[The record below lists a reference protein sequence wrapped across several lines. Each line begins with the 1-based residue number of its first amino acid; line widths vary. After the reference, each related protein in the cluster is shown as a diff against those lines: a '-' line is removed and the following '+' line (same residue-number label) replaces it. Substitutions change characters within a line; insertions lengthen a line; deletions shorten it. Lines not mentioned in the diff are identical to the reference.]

1 MSEPFLRSNRI
12 AALFLYSFVLTVLF
26 CLIGGVPAQAHDT
39 PFSYADLR
47 LSDAGIEMKLEAPAA
62 DFAHYL
68 PKIEPKTLLTAAGAT
83 ANQAAMFAQIQ
94 KGFRLKADGQELT
107 GSVQSVVPEVEN
119 RLDYVRFQLRYEWKE
134 KPETLGIGAHFFPYD
149 PRHKTYVNIYEGER
163 LAKQL
168 IFEGQTQT
176 AEFVIGS
183 GQSTLQVIRQFT
195 AEGIHH
201 IFIGPDHILF
211 IIALLLLGG
220 SLGQLLKIVT
230 AFTVAHSI
238 TLGLATFDLL
248 SPPSRLIESTIALSI
263 VCVGVHD
270 LLHRNDTPDTKRRDY
285 RMAFAF
291 CFGLIHGFG
300 FASVLK
306 ELELPRQA
314 LGWSLF
320 SFNVGVELGQMCI
333 VLLVSPLLALL
344 QQKNEKFARN
354 VVTVAALVVI
364 AAGGFWFVQRLFST

>member
-1 MSEPFLRSNRI
+1 MTGQPSQSHRNLILFLRG
-12 AALFLYSFVLTVLF
+12 FVLSVG
-26 CLIGGVPAQAHDT
+26 LILINVVPARAHDT
-39 PFSYADLR
+39 PFSYTDLH
-47 LSDAGIEMKLEAPAA
+47 LSDTGIEMKLEAPAA

-68 PKIEPKTLLTAAGAT
+68 PKVEPGMLLKQTGAD
-83 ANQAAMFAQIQ
+83 ASKDAMFALINE
-94 KGFRLKADGQELT
+94 GLHLKADGQELT
-107 GSVQSVVPEVEN
+107 GRVQSVAPETTA
-119 RLDYVRFQLRYEWKE
+119 RTDYLHFEIAFPWKE
-134 KPETLGIGAHFFPYD
+134 RPKSLGIASRLFPYD
-149 PRHKTYVNIYEGER
+149 SRHKTYVNIYEGKT
-163 LAKQL
+163 LAKQI
-168 IFEGQTQT
+168 IFEGQNET
-176 AEFVIGS
+176 AEFVLGS
-183 GQSTLQVIRQFT
+183 GQSTLQVIREFV

-230 AFTVAHSI
+230 SFTVAHSI
-238 TLGLATFDLL
+238 TLAMATFNVL
-248 SPPSRLIESTIALSI
+248 SPSARLIEPTIALSI
-263 VCVGVHD
+263 VCVGIHD
-270 LLHRNDTPDTKRRDY
+270 LLHRKDTEENKKRDY

-333 VLLVSPLLALL
+333 VLAVSPLLALL
-344 QQKNEKFARN
+344 KKRSERMAQN
-354 VVTVAALVVI
+354 VVLYASLFVI
-364 AAGGFWFVQRLFST
+364 AAGGFWFVQRIFSA

>member
-1 MSEPFLRSNRI
+1 MTAQLPLSNRI
-12 AALFLYSFVLTVLF
+12 SGSFFVSFVSMVLLGF
-26 CLIGGVPAQAHDT
+26 FGIVPARAHDM
-39 PFSYADLR
+39 PFSYADLH
-47 LSDAGIEMKLEAPAA
+47 LTNAGVEMKLEAPAA

-68 PKIEPKTLLTAAGAT
+68 PKVEPRTLLTAAGAT
-83 ANQAAMFAQIQ
+83 ANRTAMFAQIQ
-94 KGFRLKADGQELT
+94 HGFHLKADGQELT
-107 GSVQSVVPEVEN
+107 GSVESVAPETN
-119 RLDYVRFQLRYEWKE
+119 TRRDYVRFLLRFEWKE
-134 KPETLGIGAHFFPYD
+134 KPKTLSIGSHLFPYD
-149 PRHKTYVNIYEGER
+149 PRHKTYVNVYEGEH
-163 LAKQL
+163 LAKQI
-168 IFEGQTQT
+168 IFEGQNAA
-176 AEFVIGS
+176 AEFVVGS
-183 GQSTLQVIRQFT
+183 GQSTLQVIREFV

-220 SLGQLLKIVT
+220 SLRQLLKIVT

-238 TLGLATFDLL
+238 TLGLATFNILT
-248 SPPSRLIESTIALSI
+248 PPSRVIEATIALSI

-270 LLHRNDTPDTKRRDY
+270 LLHRNDTPDTKGRDY

-306 ELELPRQA
+306 ELDLPRQA
-314 LGWSLF
+314 LGWSLL

-344 QQKNEKFARN
+344 HQKNEKFARN
-354 VVTVAALVVI
+354 VVTAAALVVI
-364 AAGGFWFVQRLFST
+364 AAGGFWFVQRLFSA

>member
-1 MSEPFLRSNRI
+1 MSERISQHEKTLAFTLLRWM
-12 AALFLYSFVLTVLF
+12 LCVVLLLF
-26 CLIGGVPAQAHDT
+26 CMVPAQAHDT
-39 PFSYADLR
+39 PFSYADLH
-47 LSDAGIEMKLEAPAA
+47 LSDAGIAMKLEAPAA

-68 PKIEPKTLLTAAGAT
+68 PKVEPGMLLSQSGAD
-83 ANQAAMFAQIQ
+83 ANEAAMFALIV
-94 KGFRLKADGQELT
+94 KGFHLKADGQELSGT
-107 GSVQSVVPEVEN
+107 VQSVA
-119 RLDYVRFQLRYEWKE
+119 
-134 KPETLGIGAHFFPYD
+134 PETTSRRDYIHFEIQFAWKDRPKSLGIQSYLFPYD
-149 PRHKTYVNIYEGER
+149 SRHKTYVNIYEGKT

-168 IFEGQTQT
+168 IFEGQNNM
-176 AEFVIGS
+176 AEWVLGS
-183 GQSTLQVIRQFT
+183 GQSIVQVIREFI

-211 IIALLLLGG
+211 IVALLLLGG
-220 SLGQLLKIVT
+220 NLGQLLKIVT

-238 TLGLATFDLL
+238 TLAMATFNVL
-248 SPPSRLIESTIALSI
+248 SPSARLIEPTIALSI
-263 VCVGVHD
+263 VCVGIHD
-270 LLHRNDTPDTKRRDY
+270 LLHRNDTEENKKRDY

-333 VLLVSPLLALL
+333 VLAVSPLLALL
-344 QQKNEKFARN
+344 KKRSERAAQN
-354 VVTVAALVVI
+354 VVLYASLFVI
-364 AAGGFWFVQRLFST
+364 AAGGYWFVERIFSA